1 MPKIEIQTTT
11 ESLTTGAVFFETVPG
26 KPRLATLSRPAR
38 AENAENALPGLF
50 WLGGFRSDMRG
61 SKATFIDALAE
72 RQGRAFTRFDYSGHG
87 ESEGDFAQGAI
98 GVWAAEAFAV
108 FCALAKGP
116 QILIG
121 SSMGG
126 WVALLLARALAQAG
140 QSYRLAGMALIAPA
154 VDFTE
159 DLMWRRLPEAVRREI
174 EEKGF
179 WLRPPDAYGA
189 AYPLTRHLFED
200 GRAHRLF
207 GGEIRSFCPVFILQG
222 MQDPDV
228 PWRHAMKSGRT
239 SRRRSGHGVADQGRR
254 SPPVASSRSR
264 RAAKSHRGARP
275 RFTHVNKT
283 LTRKCF
289 P

>member
-200 GRAHRLF
+200 GRAHRLL

-228 PWRHAMKSGRT
+228 PWRHAMNLVEHLAADPVTVSLIKDGDHRL
-239 SRRRSGHGVADQGRR
+239 SRPQDLAALQKAIAALDQGLR
-254 SPPVASSRSR
+254 
-264 RAAKSHRGARP
+264 
-275 RFTHVNKT
+275 T
-283 LTRKCF
+283 
-289 P
+289 

>member
-1 MPKIEIQTTT
+1 MPKT
-11 ESLTTGAVFFETVPG
+11 ESQTAESQTADAVFFETVPG
-26 KPRLATLSRPAR
+26 KPRLATLSRPAS
-38 AENAENALPGLF
+38 AENALPGLF

-108 FCALAKGP
+108 FCALTKGP

-140 QSYRLAGMALIAPA
+140 QSHRLAGMALIAPA

-159 DLMWRRLPEAVRREI
+159 DLMWPRLPDAVRREI
-174 EEKGF
+174 EDKGF
-179 WLRPPDAYGA
+179 WLRPADAYGES
-189 AYPLTRHLFED
+189 YPLTRLLFED
-200 GRAHRLF
+200 GRGNRLF
-207 GGEIRSFCPVFILQG
+207 GGEIRSFCPAYILQG
-222 MQDPDV
+222 MEDPDV
-228 PWRHAMKSGRT
+228 PWRHAMKLVEHLAADPVTVSLIKDGDHRL
-239 SRRRSGHGVADQGRR
+239 SRPRDLAALQKAIASLDQGFR
-254 SPPVASSRSR
+254 
-264 RAAKSHRGARP
+264 
-275 RFTHVNKT
+275 T
-283 LTRKCF
+283 
-289 P
+289 